1 MSFKFDK
8 NYKPP
13 PQTSERAEKIDS
25 TTTSL
30 SSAAFSGLELI
41 VKHLDHS
48 APGSAF
54 QHLNNLVK
62 KFNETERIRL
72 VAKPCQEWSAT
83 QNPIDFAF
91 LAVSQPNEIRPDI
104 LYNLIDYLN
113 GVWKDEKGVKVEM
126 KVTSGW
132 DKTRMAV
139 FRLETPNQSL
149 DAFKSKMDSTFKSHQ
164 YRVQAT
170 WTNEKARKVW
180 YVFLDDDVC
189 QKLRDNPPFFP
200 GFTHQRGQD
209 RFIIPTYPLEV
220 TVNNVG
226 EIPMARNILDAYITR
241 TYGDDALRWSRL
253 CDNDNVYCA
262 VLSHPSIVQA
272 FLDDPC
278 LAFDPRRLPP
288 GHVPSDPR
296 LLYSLNCAGLS
307 EFAFRDRS
315 TQETNVHHAQTESH
329 IHRLQGELS
338 SVHGVVSTLAEQYT
352 QLTREL
358 MTFRSEKDK
367 QEGAMFLYNSLLS
380 QVNASQSRIDNLS
393 TNTNLMMMMIPVM
406 PSPEIQNQILQQRND
421 LNTQLREEQ
430 AKHDRLQ
437 EQLNNIQVYFQMKLP
452 DDMKMQMGM
461 MDFPPPSSPSLSSQS
476 LPPPLMTT
484 TPQGDDDEQEADQV
498 ERGMLVDD
506 TGAPSDAS

>member
-1 MSFKFDK
+1 MSFNFDK
-8 NYKPP
+8 DYKPP

-30 SSAAFSGLELI
+30 SNAAFSGLELI

-72 VAKPCQEWSAT
+72 
-83 QNPIDFAF
+83 
-91 LAVSQPNEIRPDI
+91 PNEIRPDI

-139 FRLETPNQSL
+139 FRLETPTQSL
-149 DAFKSKMDSTFKSHQ
+149 DAFKSKLDSTFKSHQ

-189 QKLRDNPPFFP
+189 QKLREDPPFFP
-200 GFTHQRGQD
+200 GFPYQRGQD
-209 RFIIPTYPLEV
+209 RFILPTYPLEV
-220 TVNNVG
+220 AVNNVG

-253 CDNDNVYCA
+253 
-262 VLSHPSIVQA
+262 IVQA
-272 FLDDPC
+272 FLADPC
-278 LAFDPRRLPP
+278 LAFDPRQLPP
-288 GHVPSDPR
+288 GHTPSDPR

-315 TQETNVHHAQTESH
+315 TQEVQIHQAQTESH

-338 SVHGVVSTLAEQYT
+338 SVHGVVSTLADQYG
-352 QLTREL
+352 QLTRE
-358 MTFRSEKDK
+358 MMNFRAEKDK
-367 QEGAMFLYNSLLS
+367 QEAAMFLYNSLLS

-393 TNTNLMMMMIPVM
+393 TNTNLMTMMLSVV
-406 PSPEIQNQILQQRND
+406 QAQDVQAQILSQLHD
-421 LNTQLREEQ
+421 LNAQLREERT
-430 AKHDRLQ
+430 KHEKLQ
-437 EQLNNIQVYFQMKLP
+437 DKLNNIQMYFQLKLP
-452 DDMKMQMGM
+452 DDMKMQMGI
-461 MDFPPPSSPSLSSQS
+461 MDSPVSPSRPSPSPSSQS
-476 LPPPLMTT
+476 LPPPPLTT
-484 TPQGDDDEQEADQV
+484 SLPPLTTSLHGDNDEQEADQV
-498 ERGMLVDD
+498 ERGMMVDD
-506 TGAPSDAS
+506 MEGTTDAS